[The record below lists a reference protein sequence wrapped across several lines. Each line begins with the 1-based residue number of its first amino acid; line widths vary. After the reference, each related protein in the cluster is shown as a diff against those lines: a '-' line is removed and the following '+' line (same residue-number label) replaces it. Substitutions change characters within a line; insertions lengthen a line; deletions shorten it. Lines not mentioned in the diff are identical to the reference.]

1 MAFES
6 IDWLL
11 FWIKSFVLKEHI
23 LEIIFKINSTGIT
36 ILWAKES
43 VISEQMTKW
52 VKSKRNNIEIG
63 FNIIS
68 IESSFWGKNGS
79 KVVSISIESLFS
91 IELIIKKYLYI

>member
-1 MAFES
+1 
-6 IDWLL
+6 
-11 FWIKSFVLKEHI
+11 
-23 LEIIFKINSTGIT
+23 
-36 ILWAKES
+36 
-43 VISEQMTKW
+43 MTKW